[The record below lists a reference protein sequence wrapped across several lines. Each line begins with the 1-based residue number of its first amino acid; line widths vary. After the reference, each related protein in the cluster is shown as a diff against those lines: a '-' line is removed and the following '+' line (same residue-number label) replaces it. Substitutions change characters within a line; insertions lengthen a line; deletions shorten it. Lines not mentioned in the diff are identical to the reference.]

1 MELNSG
7 IVEKSF
13 QTELNSVWNS
23 GIDLIFALEYAFFQL
38 CSSAKQI
45 AVSLARLKTS
55 HVKCTAV
62 LLTSHASYTAF
73 ACRVLRCS
81 KWSSFFFF
89 CSCLSP
95 MIVYLGNLFLLNT
108 PLARM
113 LLTPRWVSRKKDE
126 KM

>member
-73 ACRVLRCS
+73 LLVVCCVVQS
-81 KWSSFFFF
+81 GQVFFF
-89 CSCLSP
+89 LQ
-95 MIVYLGNLFLLNT
+95 LFVPDNS
-108 PLARM
+108 
-113 LLTPRWVSRKKDE
+113 VFG
-126 KM
+126 